1 MPIDKYQKFLNKYS
15 SQIMSLIETQNGNFI
30 KVCNL
35 IKKIKRNGKIIVCGN
50 GGSSSIASHVAVDIS
65 KILRI
70 KAMTFADDNLITC
83 FANDYGYDKWTLEAL
98 KIYSNVNDL
107 VILIS
112 SSGSSK
118 NIVNAAKFA
127 KKRGNPL
134 ITLSGFKDNNPLK
147 KIGDVNIWVNSNSY
161 NHIEMAHH
169 IFLVAVIDCL
179 KE

>member
-1 MPIDKYQKFLNKYS
+1 MPKNKYQNFLNKYS
-15 SQIMSLIETQNGNFI
+15 SQILSLTDSQSENFI
-30 KVCNL
+30 KVCKM
-35 IKKIKRNGKIIVCGN
+35 IKKINKNGKIIICGN

-70 KAMTFADDNLITC
+70 KAITFADDNLITC
-83 FANDYGYDKWTLEAL
+83 FANDYGYDKWTSEAL
-98 KIYSNVNDL
+98 KIYSNANDL

-112 SSGSSK
+112 SSGRSK

-127 KKRGNPL
+127 KKQGNPL
-134 ITLSGFKDNNPLK
+134 ITLSGFKENNPLK
-147 KIGDVNIWVNSNSY
+147 KIGDANIWVNSNSY

-179 KE
+179 KK

>member
-1 MPIDKYQKFLNKYS
+1 MPKNKYQNFLNKYS
-15 SQIMSLIETQNGNFI
+15 SQILSLTDSQSENFI
-30 KVCNL
+30 KVCKM
-35 IKKIKRNGKIIVCGN
+35 IKKIKKNGKIIVCGN

-70 KAMTFADDNLITC
+70 KAITFADDNLITC
-83 FANDYGYDKWTLEAL
+83 FANDYGYDKWTSEAL
-98 KIYSNVNDL
+98 KIYSNANDL

-127 KKRGNPL
+127 KKQGNPL
-134 ITLSGFKDNNPLK
+134 ITLSGFKENNPLK
-147 KIGDVNIWVNSNSY
+147 KIGDVNVWVNSNSY

-179 KE
+179 KK

>member
-1 MPIDKYQKFLNKYS
+1 MPKNKYQNFLNKYS
-15 SQIMSLIETQNGNFI
+15 SQILSLTDTQSENFI
-30 KVCNL
+30 KVCKM
-35 IKKIKRNGKIIVCGN
+35 IKKINKKGKIIVCGN

-70 KAMTFADDNLITC
+70 KAITFADDNLITC
-83 FANDYGYDKWTLEAL
+83 FANDYGYDKWTSEAL
-98 KIYSNVNDL
+98 KIYSNINDL

-127 KKRGNPL
+127 KKQGNPL
-134 ITLSGFKDNNPLK
+134 ITLSGFKENNPLK
-147 KIGDVNIWVNSNSY
+147 KIGDVNVWVNSNSY

-179 KE
+179 K

>member
-1 MPIDKYQKFLNKYS
+1 MPKNKYQNFLNKYS
-15 SQIMSLIETQNGNFI
+15 SQILSLTDTQSENFI
-30 KVCNL
+30 KVCKM
-35 IKKIKRNGKIIVCGN
+35 IKKINKKGKIIVCGN

-70 KAMTFADDNLITC
+70 KAITFADDNLITC
-83 FANDYGYDKWTLEAL
+83 FANDYGYDKWTSEAL
-98 KIYSNVNDL
+98 KIYSNTNDL

-127 KKRGNPL
+127 KKQGNPL
-134 ITLSGFKDNNPLK
+134 ITLSGFKENNPLK
-147 KIGDVNIWVNSNSY
+147 KIGDVNVWVNSNSY

-179 KE
+179 K